1 MILGNHLVTT
11 TNLAP
16 LEESVALDV
25 AASQFIDRMVGA
37 SALPDLGQ
45 ELAACRERLAQ
56 YLASARRGGKL

>member
-1 MILGNHLVTT
+1 
-11 TNLAP
+11 

-56 YLASARRGGKL
+56 YLASARRGGRL